1 MGPITHS
8 PALPTRERRRVKA
21 EANLAVFPRRRARN
35 REWKR
40 TGQTSPPF
48 HRTGERPHVVLTAA
62 CPEFTADCINS
73 HFSSASRDMGK
84 GVLVRPSVP
93 RRGEEGGGPFSE
105 NVCFRPVGRRRQSKK
120 FSLPIRASLS
130 LSVDVCLAR
139 VWGLLRR
146 KIKVTCIARRP
157 SPPRAQGVG

>member
-8 PALPTRERRRVKA
+8 PVLPTRERRRVKA
-21 EANLAVFPRRRARN
+21 CYGRRNLAVFPRRRARN

-40 TGQTSPPF
+40 TGQTPNGRAPP
-48 HRTGERPHVVLTAA
+48 HTVLTAA

-73 HFSSASRDMGK
+73 HFSSASTASRDMGK
-84 GVLVRPSVP
+84 GGSRPPVRSPAGGRGREGPFPKTSVSG
-93 RRGEEGGGPFSE
+93 RSVGGGSQKSSPS
-105 NVCFRPVGRRRQSKK
+105 RSGP
-120 FSLPIRASLS
+120 LS

-146 KIKVTCIARRP
+146 KIKVTCIAASLSLP
-157 SPPRAQGVG
+157 VHKE